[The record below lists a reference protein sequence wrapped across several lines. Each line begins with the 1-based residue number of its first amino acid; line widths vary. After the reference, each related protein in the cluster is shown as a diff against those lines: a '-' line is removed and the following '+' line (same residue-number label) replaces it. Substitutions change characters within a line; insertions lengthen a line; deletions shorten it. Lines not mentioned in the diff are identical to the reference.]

1 MNKTDE
7 TAHHK
12 RFQLDRIALFSDA
25 VFAIAITLLIIE
37 LKVPSV
43 TGPATDL
50 KILEKLDEMIPE
62 FIGFLVSFFVIG
74 LYWLVHHRMFGYVVH
89 YNRKLML
96 NNLLFLF
103 SIVLMPFSSAFYS
116 DYFIT
121 YTKIPMAFYVGNIC
135 FSGLMSYRLWKII
148 SKSGSGLSHGL
159 EDKVLVRYYLLR
171 SLLIPATFLTI
182 FLLSFIF
189 NQFAYYLTLLTPFVN
204 RGVAAYY
211 RKKHPRL
218 FAE

>member
-1 MNKTDE
+1 MNKTDATE
-7 TAHHK
+7 HHK
-12 RFQLDRIALFSDA
+12 RFQLERIALFSDA

-37 LKVPSV
+37 VKVPHVSLPV
-43 TGPATDL
+43 TDDE
-50 KILEKLDEMIPE
+50 ILVKLEEMIPK

-89 YNRKLML
+89 YNRKLLL

-116 DYFIT
+116 EYFVT

-135 FSGLMSYRLWKII
+135 LSGLMSYRLWKIL
-148 SKSGSGLSHGL
+148 SKPGNKLSQGL

-171 SLLIPATFLTI
+171 SLLIPAVFLTI
-182 FLLSFIF
+182 FLLSFII
-189 NQFAYYLTLLTPFVN
+189 NQFAYYMTILTPFVN
-204 RGVAAYY
+204 RAVAAYY